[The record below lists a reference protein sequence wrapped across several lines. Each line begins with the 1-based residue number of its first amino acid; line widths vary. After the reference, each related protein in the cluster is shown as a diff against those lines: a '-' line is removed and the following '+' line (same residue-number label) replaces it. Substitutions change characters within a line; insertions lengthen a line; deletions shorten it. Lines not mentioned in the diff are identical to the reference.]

1 MIMNSKIN
9 PILLRQVLG
18 IVLAI
23 DIAAYVMAIVRP
35 SFNYSAP
42 LTTPLVVVTL
52 SIKKKIRNMHQ
63 TLSS

>member
-23 DIAAYVMAIVRP
+23 DIAAYVMATV
-35 SFNYSAP
+35 
-42 LTTPLVVVTL
+42 
-52 SIKKKIRNMHQ
+52 
-63 TLSS
+63 